1 MTSPSLEDLDRRHI
15 WRPFTQAATQSP
27 ALRAVSGK
35 GTSITTADGKT
46 YLDMVSSWWVNLHG
60 HANPKIA
67 QAISEQ
73 AQRLE
78 QAIFAEFTHEPAIR
92 LAAGL
97 ADILPGDLERVF
109 YSDDGS
115 TAVEVALKLAL
126 QYWRNQGSKRGAFIG
141 FDGGYHGDTVGAMSL
156 GRSSSYFSVWEEM
169 LFPIRIAPFPATW
182 DGDGEVEEKEAKALT
197 ALETFLADGKVAGV
211 IIEPLAQ
218 GASGM
223 RFCRPQFIKAVE
235 RIVHAHG
242 TLLIFD
248 EVMTGFGRTG
258 DLFAATKS
266 DVVPDMICLSK
277 GLTGGFLPMA
287 ATVVRPFIYDA
298 FLHQD
303 LRKAF
308 LHGHSY
314 TANPLG
320 CAAALASLELL
331 LDPACA
337 QARARIET
345 THRTRLD
352 GIAPLVERTRSCG
365 TIAAFTLADG
375 MAQRLKRH
383 MMDKGILIRP
393 LGNDV
398 YLIPPY
404 CTQDAELC
412 RVWDELKAGLEA
424 IRNTD

>member
-1 MTSPSLEDLDRRHI
+1 MTSPSLAELDHRHI
-15 WRPFTQAATQSP
+15 WRPFTQAATQPP
-27 ALRAVSGK
+27 ALQAVSGK
-35 GTSITTADGKT
+35 GARITDVHGKS

-60 HANPKIA
+60 HANPQIA
-67 QAISEQ
+67 HAIADQAKV
-73 AQRLE
+73 LE

-97 ADILPGDLERVF
+97 AEILPGDLERVF

-115 TAVEVALKLAL
+115 TAVEVALKLAV
-126 QYWRNQGSKRGAFIG
+126 QYWRNIGAKRTAFVG

-156 GRSSSYFSVWEEM
+156 GRSSGYFSVWEDM
-169 LFPIRIAPFPATW
+169 LFPIRIAPFPATF
-182 DGDGEVEEKEAKALT
+182 DGDADVEAKEERAIA
-197 ALETFLADGKVAGV
+197 ALEQHLSDGKVAAI

-223 RFCRPQFIKAVE
+223 RFCRPDFIQAVE
-235 RIVHAHG
+235 RVARAHG

-258 DLFAATKS
+258 TLFAATKAG
-266 DVVPDMICLSK
+266 VTPDMICLSK

-287 ATVVRPFIYDA
+287 ATVVRPFIYEA

-303 LRKAF
+303 MRRAF

-320 CAAALASLELL
+320 CAAALASLALL
-331 LDPACA
+331 LDPACT
-337 QARARIET
+337 QARDRIET
-345 THRTRLD
+345 THKARLAE
-352 GIAPLVERTRSCG
+352 IAPLVTHPRLCG
-365 TIAAFTLADG
+365 TIAAFSVADG
-375 MAQRLKRH
+375 VGPALKRH
-383 MMDKGILIRP
+383 MMERGILIRP
-393 LGNDV
+393 LGNEV

-404 CTQDAELC
+404 CTEDDDLNV
-412 RVWDELKAGLEA
+412 VWDEMIAFTRDHL
-424 IRNTD
+424 